1 MFNIF
6 FKLLFLYL
14 LQLNSFFCVLRDNP
28 FNSKKEM
35 IEIYCVNNDKTFLV
49 PSATSAK
56 QIIEYAGLE
65 DNHTFLGAYINNK
78 IRNLNYKCYE
88 PKRIEFIDIH
98 SSIGMK
104 IYVSSLIMLMYKA
117 VKDLYPKA
125 EMQVKHSMMSGY
137 YIELQNID
145 IPQQDLCTSIK
156 KTMKELVEKD
166 IPFETKV
173 YSTQDAVELFSKVG
187 LTSSAELFKS
197 RQKLYVDV
205 DILDGTIDALYSEKV
220 PSTSYLSVF
229 DLEVYEKGFIL
240 LLPDAEKNYQEPA
253 TLHLQPKLFSIFQE
267 HKHWVEILKTP
278 YLPKLNEAVKK
289 GYENQIIQISEAL
302 HEKKYAAIADAIY
315 KKKDNVKFV
324 FLAGPSSSGKTTS
337 CKRVAVHLAVLGI
350 KPLMISLDDY
360 FHDREHTPKDEKGNY
375 DFECLEA
382 LDLDFFSQQMQEL
395 LEGREIELPK
405 FNFVSG
411 QREKSDK
418 RIQLTDNSILII
430 EGIHAL
436 NPKLSKQINRKNK
449 YLVFVSA
456 LTQLALDSQNLI
468 STSDNRLIRRIV
480 RDYNYRG
487 SSAERT
493 LLMWNNVRNGEER
506 HIFPYQENADSIFN
520 SSLLYE
526 IGVLKSYCYPLLAQV
541 PQTSPAYANAR
552 RLQNFL
558 DNFSPISSQ
567 SIPPTSIMREF
578 LGGSSFSY

>member
-1 MFNIF
+1 
-6 FKLLFLYL
+6 
-14 LQLNSFFCVLRDNP
+14 
-28 FNSKKEM
+28 M

-117 VKDLYPKA
+117 VKDLHPKA
-125 EMQVKHSMMSGY
+125 EMKVKHSMMSGY

-156 KTMKELVEKD
+156 KIMKELVEKD

-337 CKRVAVHLAVLGI
+337 CKRIAVHLAVLGI

-360 FHDREHTPKDEKGNY
+360 FLDREHTPKDEKGNY

-395 LEGREIELPK
+395 LDGKEIELPK

-558 DNFSPISSQ
+558 DNFTPISSQ

>member
-1 MFNIF
+1 
-6 FKLLFLYL
+6 
-14 LQLNSFFCVLRDNP
+14 
-28 FNSKKEM
+28 M

-125 EMQVKHSMMSGY
+125 EMKVKHSMMSGY

-205 DILDGTIDALYSEKV
+205 DILEGTINALYSEKV
-220 PSTSYLSVF
+220 PSTSYLKVF

-337 CKRVAVHLAVLGI
+337 CKRIAVHLAVLGI

-360 FHDREHTPKDEKGNY
+360 FLDREHTPKDEKGNY

-395 LEGREIELPK
+395 LDGKEIELPK

-558 DNFSPISSQ
+558 DNFTPISSQ

>member
-1 MFNIF
+1 
-6 FKLLFLYL
+6 
-14 LQLNSFFCVLRDNP
+14 
-28 FNSKKEM
+28 M

-156 KTMKELVEKD
+156 KTMKELVKKD

-205 DILDGTIDALYSEKV
+205 DILDGTINALYSEKV
-220 PSTSYLSVF
+220 PSTSYLKVF

-315 KKKDNVKFV
+315 KKKDNIKFV

-337 CKRVAVHLAVLGI
+337 CKRIAVHLAVLGI

-360 FHDREHTPKDEKGNY
+360 FLDREHTPKDEKGNY

-526 IGVLKSYCYPLLAQV
+526 IGVLKSYCYPLLVQV

-552 RLQNFL
+552 RLQDFL
-558 DNFSPISSQ
+558 DNFTPISSQ

>member
-1 MFNIF
+1 
-6 FKLLFLYL
+6 
-14 LQLNSFFCVLRDNP
+14 
-28 FNSKKEM
+28 M

-125 EMQVKHSMMSGY
+125 EMKVKHSMMSGY

-156 KTMKELVEKD
+156 KTMKELVKKD

-205 DILDGTIDALYSEKV
+205 DILEGTIDALYSEKV
-220 PSTSYLSVF
+220 PSTSYLKVF

-337 CKRVAVHLAVLGI
+337 CKRIAVHLAVLGI

-360 FHDREHTPKDEKGNY
+360 FLDREHTPKDEKGNY

-395 LEGREIELPK
+395 LDGKEIELPK

-558 DNFSPISSQ
+558 DNFTPISSQ

>member
-1 MFNIF
+1 
-6 FKLLFLYL
+6 
-14 LQLNSFFCVLRDNP
+14 
-28 FNSKKEM
+28 M

-125 EMQVKHSMMSGY
+125 EMKVKHSMMSGY

-205 DILDGTIDALYSEKV
+205 DILEGTIDALYSEKV
-220 PSTSYLSVF
+220 PSTSYLKVF

-240 LLPDAEKNYQEPA
+240 LLPDVEKNYQEPA
-253 TLHLQPKLFSIFQE
+253 TLHLQAKLFSIFQE

-289 GYENQIIQISEAL
+289 GYENQIIQVSEAL

-337 CKRVAVHLAVLGI
+337 CKRIAVHLAVLGI

-360 FHDREHTPKDEKGNY
+360 FLDREHTPKDEKGNY

-418 RIQLTDNSILII
+418 RIQLTDDSILII

-526 IGVLKSYCYPLLAQV
+526 IGVLKSYCYPLLVQV

-552 RLQNFL
+552 RLQDFL
-558 DNFSPISSQ
+558 DNFTPISSQ
-567 SIPPTSIMREF
+567 SIPPTSVMREF

>member
-1 MFNIF
+1 
-6 FKLLFLYL
+6 
-14 LQLNSFFCVLRDNP
+14 
-28 FNSKKEM
+28 M

-125 EMQVKHSMMSGY
+125 EMKVKHSMMSGY

-205 DILDGTIDALYSEKV
+205 DILDGTINALYSEKV
-220 PSTSYLSVF
+220 PSTSYLKVF

-240 LLPDAEKNYQEPA
+240 LLPDVEKNYQEPA

-315 KKKDNVKFV
+315 KKKDNIKFV

-337 CKRVAVHLAVLGI
+337 CKRIAVHLAVLGI

-360 FHDREHTPKDEKGNY
+360 FLDREHTPKDEKGNY

-436 NPKLSKQINRKNK
+436 NPKLSKQINRENK

-526 IGVLKSYCYPLLAQV
+526 IGVLKSYCYPLLVQV

-552 RLQNFL
+552 RLQDFL
-558 DNFSPISSQ
+558 DNFTPISSQ
-567 SIPPTSIMREF
+567 SIPPTSVMREF

>member
-1 MFNIF
+1 
-6 FKLLFLYL
+6 
-14 LQLNSFFCVLRDNP
+14 
-28 FNSKKEM
+28 M

-125 EMQVKHSMMSGY
+125 EMKVKHSMMSGY

-156 KTMKELVEKD
+156 KTMKELVKKD

-205 DILDGTIDALYSEKV
+205 DILDGTINALYSEKV
-220 PSTSYLSVF
+220 PSTSYLKVF

-289 GYENQIIQISEAL
+289 GYENQIIQVSEAL

-337 CKRVAVHLAVLGI
+337 CKRIAVHLAVLGI

-360 FHDREHTPKDEKGNY
+360 FLDREHTPKDEKGNY

-395 LEGREIELPK
+395 LDGKEIELPK

-526 IGVLKSYCYPLLAQV
+526 IGVLKSYCYPLLVQV

-558 DNFSPISSQ
+558 DNFTPISSQ

>member
-1 MFNIF
+1 
-6 FKLLFLYL
+6 
-14 LQLNSFFCVLRDNP
+14 
-28 FNSKKEM
+28 M

-156 KTMKELVEKD
+156 KTMKELVKKD

-205 DILDGTIDALYSEKV
+205 DILEGTIDALYSEKV

-337 CKRVAVHLAVLGI
+337 CKRIAVHLAVLGI

-360 FHDREHTPKDEKGNY
+360 FLDREHTPKDEKGNY

-395 LEGREIELPK
+395 LDGKEIELPK

-558 DNFSPISSQ
+558 DNFTPISSQ

>member
-1 MFNIF
+1 
-6 FKLLFLYL
+6 
-14 LQLNSFFCVLRDNP
+14 
-28 FNSKKEM
+28 
-35 IEIYCVNNDKTFLV
+35 
-49 PSATSAK
+49 
-56 QIIEYAGLE
+56 
-65 DNHTFLGAYINNK
+65 
-78 IRNLNYKCYE
+78 
-88 PKRIEFIDIH
+88 
-98 SSIGMK
+98 
-104 IYVSSLIMLMYKA
+104 
-117 VKDLYPKA
+117 
-125 EMQVKHSMMSGY
+125 
-137 YIELQNID
+137 
-145 IPQQDLCTSIK
+145 
-156 KTMKELVEKD
+156 MKELVEKD

-205 DILDGTIDALYSEKV
+205 DILDGTINALYSEKV
-220 PSTSYLSVF
+220 PSTSYLKVF

-278 YLPKLNEAVKK
+278 NLPKLNEAVKK

-337 CKRVAVHLAVLGI
+337 CKRIAVHLAVLGI

-360 FHDREHTPKDEKGNY
+360 FLDREHTPKDEKGNY

-395 LEGREIELPK
+395 LDGKEIELPK

-558 DNFSPISSQ
+558 DNFTPISSQ

>member
-1 MFNIF
+1 
-6 FKLLFLYL
+6 
-14 LQLNSFFCVLRDNP
+14 
-28 FNSKKEM
+28 M

-125 EMQVKHSMMSGY
+125 EMKVKHSMMSGY

-145 IPQQDLCTSIK
+145 IPQQDLCTYIK
-156 KTMKELVEKD
+156 KIMKELVEKD

-205 DILDGTIDALYSEKV
+205 DILDGTINALYSEKV
-220 PSTSYLSVF
+220 PSTSYLKVF

-337 CKRVAVHLAVLGI
+337 CKRIAVHLAVLGI

-360 FHDREHTPKDEKGNY
+360 FLDREHTPKDEKGNY

-395 LEGREIELPK
+395 LDGKEIELPK

-558 DNFSPISSQ
+558 DNFTPISSQ

>member
-1 MFNIF
+1 
-6 FKLLFLYL
+6 
-14 LQLNSFFCVLRDNP
+14 
-28 FNSKKEM
+28 M

-125 EMQVKHSMMSGY
+125 EMKVKHSMMSGY

-240 LLPDAEKNYQEPA
+240 LLPDVEKNYQEPA

-337 CKRVAVHLAVLGI
+337 CKRIAVHLAVLGI

-360 FHDREHTPKDEKGNY
+360 FLDREHTPKDEKGNY

-436 NPKLSKQINRKNK
+436 NPKLSKQINRENK

>member
-1 MFNIF
+1 
-6 FKLLFLYL
+6 
-14 LQLNSFFCVLRDNP
+14 
-28 FNSKKEM
+28 M

-125 EMQVKHSMMSGY
+125 EMKVKHSMMSGY

-205 DILDGTIDALYSEKV
+205 DILEGTIDALYSEKV

-240 LLPDAEKNYQEPA
+240 LLPDVEKNYQEPA

>member
-1 MFNIF
+1 
-6 FKLLFLYL
+6 
-14 LQLNSFFCVLRDNP
+14 
-28 FNSKKEM
+28 M

-125 EMQVKHSMMSGY
+125 EMKVKHSMMSGY

-240 LLPDAEKNYQEPA
+240 LLPDVEKNYQEPA

-526 IGVLKSYCYPLLAQV
+526 IGVLKSYCYPLLVQV

-558 DNFSPISSQ
+558 DNFTPISSQ

>member
-1 MFNIF
+1 
-6 FKLLFLYL
+6 
-14 LQLNSFFCVLRDNP
+14 
-28 FNSKKEM
+28 M

-156 KTMKELVEKD
+156 KTMKELVKKD

-205 DILDGTIDALYSEKV
+205 DILEGTIDALYSEKV

-289 GYENQIIQISEAL
+289 GYENQIIQVSEAL

-337 CKRVAVHLAVLGI
+337 CKRIAVHLAVLGI

-360 FHDREHTPKDEKGNY
+360 FLDREHTPKDEKGNY

-395 LEGREIELPK
+395 LDGKEIELPK

-558 DNFSPISSQ
+558 DNFTPISSQ

>member
-1 MFNIF
+1 
-6 FKLLFLYL
+6 
-14 LQLNSFFCVLRDNP
+14 
-28 FNSKKEM
+28 M

-125 EMQVKHSMMSGY
+125 EMKVKHSMMSGY

-156 KTMKELVEKD
+156 KTMKELVKKD

-205 DILDGTIDALYSEKV
+205 DILDGTINALYSEKV

-337 CKRVAVHLAVLGI
+337 CKRIAVHLAVLGI

-360 FHDREHTPKDEKGNY
+360 FLDREHTPKDEKGNY

-395 LEGREIELPK
+395 LDGKEIELPK

-558 DNFSPISSQ
+558 DNFTPISSQ

>member
-1 MFNIF
+1 
-6 FKLLFLYL
+6 
-14 LQLNSFFCVLRDNP
+14 
-28 FNSKKEM
+28 M

-125 EMQVKHSMMSGY
+125 EMKVKHSMMSGY

-240 LLPDAEKNYQEPA
+240 LLPDVEKNYQEPA

-337 CKRVAVHLAVLGI
+337 CKRIAVHLAVLGI

-418 RIQLTDNSILII
+418 RIQLTDDSILII

-558 DNFSPISSQ
+558 DNFTPISSQ

>member
-1 MFNIF
+1 
-6 FKLLFLYL
+6 
-14 LQLNSFFCVLRDNP
+14 
-28 FNSKKEM
+28 M

-125 EMQVKHSMMSGY
+125 EMKVKHSMMSGY

-205 DILDGTIDALYSEKV
+205 DILEGTINALYSEKV

-240 LLPDAEKNYQEPA
+240 LLPDVEKNYQEPA

-315 KKKDNVKFV
+315 KKKDNIKFV

-337 CKRVAVHLAVLGI
+337 CKRIAVHLAVLGI

-360 FHDREHTPKDEKGNY
+360 FLDREHTPKDEKGNY

-395 LEGREIELPK
+395 LDGKEIELPK

-558 DNFSPISSQ
+558 DNFTPISSQ

>member
-1 MFNIF
+1 
-6 FKLLFLYL
+6 
-14 LQLNSFFCVLRDNP
+14 
-28 FNSKKEM
+28 M

-156 KTMKELVEKD
+156 KTMKELVKKD

-205 DILDGTIDALYSEKV
+205 DILDGTINALYSEKV
-220 PSTSYLSVF
+220 PSTSYLKVF

-337 CKRVAVHLAVLGI
+337 CKRIAVHLAVLGI

-360 FHDREHTPKDEKGNY
+360 FLDREHTPKDEKGNY

-395 LEGREIELPK
+395 LDGKEIELPK

-558 DNFSPISSQ
+558 DNFTPISSQ

>member
-1 MFNIF
+1 
-6 FKLLFLYL
+6 
-14 LQLNSFFCVLRDNP
+14 
-28 FNSKKEM
+28 M

-49 PSATSAK
+49 PSATNAK

-117 VKDLYPKA
+117 VKNLYPKA
-125 EMQVKHSMMSGY
+125 EMTVEHSMLNGY
-137 YIELQNID
+137 YIELQNTD
-145 IPQQDLCTSIK
+145 VTQQDLCLSIK
-156 KTMKELVEKD
+156 QEMKKLVEMD

-173 YSTQDAVELFSKVG
+173 YSTQDATELFSKVG
-187 LTSSAELFKS
+187 LNSCAELFKS
-197 RQKLYVDV
+197 KQKLYVDV
-205 DILDGTIDALYSEKV
+205 DILDGTINALYSEKV
-220 PSTSYLSVF
+220 PSTSYLNVF
-229 DLEVYEKGFIL
+229 DLEIYEKGVIL
-240 LLPDAEKNYQEPA
+240 LLPDAEKKYKEPA

-267 HKHWVEILKTP
+267 HRHWVEILETP

-315 KKKDNVKFV
+315 KKKDNIKFV

-337 CKRVAVHLAVLGI
+337 CKRIAVHLAVLGI

-360 FHDREHTPKDEKGNY
+360 FNDREHTPKDEKGNY

-382 LDLDFFSQQMQEL
+382 LDLDFFNQQMQEL
-395 LEGREIELPK
+395 LEGKEVELPK
-405 FNFVSG
+405 FNFISG
-411 QREKSDK
+411 QREKSNK
-418 RIQLTDNSILII
+418 KIQLTDDSILII

-436 NPKLSKQINRKNK
+436 NPKLSKHINRKNK

-480 RDYNYRG
+480 RDHNYRG

-493 LLMWNNVRNGEER
+493 LLMWDNVRNGEER
-506 HIFPYQENADSIFN
+506 HIFPYQENADSFFN

-526 IGVLKSYCYPLLAQV
+526 IGVLKSYCYPLLVQV

-552 RLQNFL
+552 RLQSFL
-558 DNFSPISSQ
+558 DNFTPISSQ

>member
-1 MFNIF
+1 
-6 FKLLFLYL
+6 
-14 LQLNSFFCVLRDNP
+14 
-28 FNSKKEM
+28 M

-125 EMQVKHSMMSGY
+125 EMKVKHSMMSGY

-205 DILDGTIDALYSEKV
+205 DILDGTINALYSEKV

-289 GYENQIIQISEAL
+289 GYENQIIQVSEAL

-337 CKRVAVHLAVLGI
+337 CKRIAVHLAVLGI

-418 RIQLTDNSILII
+418 RIQLTDDSILII

-526 IGVLKSYCYPLLAQV
+526 IGVLKSYCYPLLVQV

-552 RLQNFL
+552 RLQDFL
-558 DNFSPISSQ
+558 DNFTPISSQ
-567 SIPPTSIMREF
+567 SIPPTSVMREF

>member
-220 PSTSYLSVF
+220 PSTSYLSV
-229 DLEVYEKGFIL
+229 L
-240 LLPDAEKNYQEPA
+240 
-253 TLHLQPKLFSIFQE
+253 TLRFMKKALF
-267 HKHWVEILKTP
+267 
-278 YLPKLNEAVKK
+278 
-289 GYENQIIQISEAL
+289 
-302 HEKKYAAIADAIY
+302 
-315 KKKDNVKFV
+315 
-324 FLAGPSSSGKTTS
+324 
-337 CKRVAVHLAVLGI
+337 
-350 KPLMISLDDY
+350 
-360 FHDREHTPKDEKGNY
+360 
-375 DFECLEA
+375 
-382 LDLDFFSQQMQEL
+382 FFCPM
-395 LEGREIELPK
+395 
-405 FNFVSG
+405 
-411 QREKSDK
+411 
-418 RIQLTDNSILII
+418 
-430 EGIHAL
+430 
-436 NPKLSKQINRKNK
+436 
-449 YLVFVSA
+449 
-456 LTQLALDSQNLI
+456 
-468 STSDNRLIRRIV
+468 
-480 RDYNYRG
+480 
-487 SSAERT
+487 
-493 LLMWNNVRNGEER
+493 
-506 HIFPYQENADSIFN
+506 
-520 SSLLYE
+520 
-526 IGVLKSYCYPLLAQV
+526 
-541 PQTSPAYANAR
+541 
-552 RLQNFL
+552 
-558 DNFSPISSQ
+558 
-567 SIPPTSIMREF
+567 
-578 LGGSSFSY
+578 

>member
-1 MFNIF
+1 
-6 FKLLFLYL
+6 
-14 LQLNSFFCVLRDNP
+14 
-28 FNSKKEM
+28 M

-125 EMQVKHSMMSGY
+125 EMKVKHSMMSGY

-337 CKRVAVHLAVLGI
+337 CKRIAVHLAVLGI

-360 FHDREHTPKDEKGNY
+360 FLDREHTPKDEKGNY

-436 NPKLSKQINRKNK
+436 NPKLSKQINRENK

-558 DNFSPISSQ
+558 DNFTPISSQ

>member
-1 MFNIF
+1 
-6 FKLLFLYL
+6 
-14 LQLNSFFCVLRDNP
+14 
-28 FNSKKEM
+28 M

-125 EMQVKHSMMSGY
+125 EMKVKHSMMSGY

-205 DILDGTIDALYSEKV
+205 DILEGTINALYSEKV

-240 LLPDAEKNYQEPA
+240 LLPDVEKNYQEPA

-360 FHDREHTPKDEKGNY
+360 FLDREHTPKDEKGNY

-558 DNFSPISSQ
+558 DNFTPISSQ

>member
-1 MFNIF
+1 
-6 FKLLFLYL
+6 
-14 LQLNSFFCVLRDNP
+14 
-28 FNSKKEM
+28 M

-125 EMQVKHSMMSGY
+125 EMKVKHSMMSGY

-240 LLPDAEKNYQEPA
+240 LLPDVEKNYQEPA

-337 CKRVAVHLAVLGI
+337 CKRIAVHLAVLGI

-360 FHDREHTPKDEKGNY
+360 FLDREHTPKDEKGNY

-558 DNFSPISSQ
+558 DNFTPISSQ

>member
-1 MFNIF
+1 
-6 FKLLFLYL
+6 
-14 LQLNSFFCVLRDNP
+14 
-28 FNSKKEM
+28 M

-125 EMQVKHSMMSGY
+125 EMKVKHSMMSGY

-240 LLPDAEKNYQEPA
+240 LLPDVEKNYQEPA

-337 CKRVAVHLAVLGI
+337 CKRIAVHLAVLGI

-360 FHDREHTPKDEKGNY
+360 FLDREHTPKDEKGNY

-395 LEGREIELPK
+395 LDGKEIELPK

-558 DNFSPISSQ
+558 DNFTPISSQ

>member
-1 MFNIF
+1 
-6 FKLLFLYL
+6 
-14 LQLNSFFCVLRDNP
+14 
-28 FNSKKEM
+28 M

-125 EMQVKHSMMSGY
+125 EMKVKHSMMSGY

-205 DILDGTIDALYSEKV
+205 DILEGTINALYSEKV
-220 PSTSYLSVF
+220 PSTSYLKVF

-289 GYENQIIQISEAL
+289 GYENQIIQVSEAL

-337 CKRVAVHLAVLGI
+337 CKRIAVHLAVLGI

-360 FHDREHTPKDEKGNY
+360 FLDREHTPKDEKGNY

-395 LEGREIELPK
+395 LDGKEIELPK

-526 IGVLKSYCYPLLAQV
+526 IGVLKSYCYPLLVQV

-552 RLQNFL
+552 RLQDFL
-558 DNFSPISSQ
+558 DNFTPISSQ

>member
-1 MFNIF
+1 
-6 FKLLFLYL
+6 
-14 LQLNSFFCVLRDNP
+14 
-28 FNSKKEM
+28 M

-156 KTMKELVEKD
+156 KTMKELVKKD

-337 CKRVAVHLAVLGI
+337 CKRIAVHLAVLGI

-360 FHDREHTPKDEKGNY
+360 FLDREHTPKDEKGNY

-436 NPKLSKQINRKNK
+436 NPKLSKQINRENK

-558 DNFSPISSQ
+558 DNFTPISSQ

>member
-1 MFNIF
+1 
-6 FKLLFLYL
+6 
-14 LQLNSFFCVLRDNP
+14 
-28 FNSKKEM
+28 M

-125 EMQVKHSMMSGY
+125 EMKVKHSMMSGY

-156 KTMKELVEKD
+156 KTMKELVKKD

-205 DILDGTIDALYSEKV
+205 DILDGTINALYSEKV

-337 CKRVAVHLAVLGI
+337 CKRIAVHLAVLGI

-360 FHDREHTPKDEKGNY
+360 FLDREHTPKDEKGNY

-436 NPKLSKQINRKNK
+436 NPKLSKQINRENK

-558 DNFSPISSQ
+558 DNFTPISSQ

>member
-1 MFNIF
+1 
-6 FKLLFLYL
+6 
-14 LQLNSFFCVLRDNP
+14 
-28 FNSKKEM
+28 M

-156 KTMKELVEKD
+156 KTMKELVKKD

-205 DILDGTIDALYSEKV
+205 DILDGTINALYSEKV
-220 PSTSYLSVF
+220 PSTSYLKVF

-337 CKRVAVHLAVLGI
+337 CKRIAVHLAVLGI

-360 FHDREHTPKDEKGNY
+360 FLDREHTPKDEKGNY

-395 LEGREIELPK
+395 LDGKEIELPK

>member
-1 MFNIF
+1 
-6 FKLLFLYL
+6 
-14 LQLNSFFCVLRDNP
+14 
-28 FNSKKEM
+28 M

-125 EMQVKHSMMSGY
+125 EMKVKHSMMSGY

-156 KTMKELVEKD
+156 KTMKELVKKD

-205 DILDGTIDALYSEKV
+205 DILDGTINALYSEKV

-289 GYENQIIQISEAL
+289 GYENQIIQVSEAL

-337 CKRVAVHLAVLGI
+337 CKRIAVHLAVLGI

-418 RIQLTDNSILII
+418 RIQLTDDSILII

-526 IGVLKSYCYPLLAQV
+526 IGVLKSYCYPLLVQV

>member
-1 MFNIF
+1 
-6 FKLLFLYL
+6 
-14 LQLNSFFCVLRDNP
+14 
-28 FNSKKEM
+28 M

-65 DNHTFLGAYINNK
+65 DNHTFLSAYINNK

-125 EMQVKHSMMSGY
+125 EMKVKHSMMSGY

-205 DILDGTIDALYSEKV
+205 DILEGTINALYSEKV
-220 PSTSYLSVF
+220 PSTSYLKVF

-240 LLPDAEKNYQEPA
+240 LLPDVEKNYQKPA
-253 TLHLQPKLFSIFQE
+253 TLHLQAKLFSIFQE

-289 GYENQIIQISEAL
+289 GYENQIIQVSEAL

-337 CKRVAVHLAVLGI
+337 CKRIAVHLAVLGI

-405 FNFVSG
+405 FNFVRG

-418 RIQLTDNSILII
+418 RIQLTDDSILII

-436 NPKLSKQINRKNK
+436 NPELSKQINRENK

-526 IGVLKSYCYPLLAQV
+526 IGVLKSYCYPLLVQV

-552 RLQNFL
+552 RLQDFL
-558 DNFSPISSQ
+558 DNFTPISSQ
-567 SIPPTSIMREF
+567 SIPPTSVMREF

>member
-1 MFNIF
+1 
-6 FKLLFLYL
+6 
-14 LQLNSFFCVLRDNP
+14 
-28 FNSKKEM
+28 M

-205 DILDGTIDALYSEKV
+205 DILEGTINALYSEKV
-220 PSTSYLSVF
+220 PSTSYLKVF

-337 CKRVAVHLAVLGI
+337 CKRIAVHLAVLGI

-360 FHDREHTPKDEKGNY
+360 FLDREHTPKDEKGNY

-558 DNFSPISSQ
+558 DNFTPISSQ

>member
-6 FKLLFLYL
+6 FKLLFIYL
-14 LQLNSFFCVLRDNP
+14 LQLNSFFYVLRDNL

-205 DILDGTIDALYSEKV
+205 DILEGTINALYSEKV
-220 PSTSYLSVF
+220 PSTSYLKVF

-240 LLPDAEKNYQEPA
+240 LLPDVEKNYQEPA

-289 GYENQIIQISEAL
+289 GYENQIIQVSEAL

-337 CKRVAVHLAVLGI
+337 CKRIAVHLAVLGI

-395 LEGREIELPK
+395 LDGKEIELPK

-558 DNFSPISSQ
+558 DNFTPISSQ

>member
-1 MFNIF
+1 
-6 FKLLFLYL
+6 
-14 LQLNSFFCVLRDNP
+14 
-28 FNSKKEM
+28 M

-125 EMQVKHSMMSGY
+125 EMKVKHSMMSGY

-205 DILDGTIDALYSEKV
+205 DILEGTINALYSEKV

-240 LLPDAEKNYQEPA
+240 LLPDVEKNYQEPA

-337 CKRVAVHLAVLGI
+337 CKRIAVHLAVLGI

-360 FHDREHTPKDEKGNY
+360 FLDREHTPKDEKGNY

-395 LEGREIELPK
+395 LDGKEIELPK

-558 DNFSPISSQ
+558 DNFTPISSQ

>member
-1 MFNIF
+1 
-6 FKLLFLYL
+6 
-14 LQLNSFFCVLRDNP
+14 
-28 FNSKKEM
+28 M

-137 YIELQNID
+137 YIELQNVD

-156 KTMKELVEKD
+156 KIMKELVKKD

-220 PSTSYLSVF
+220 PSTSYLKVF

-289 GYENQIIQISEAL
+289 GYENQIIQVSEAL

-337 CKRVAVHLAVLGI
+337 CKRIAVHLAVLGI

-552 RLQNFL
+552 RLQDFL
-558 DNFSPISSQ
+558 DNFTPISSQ
-567 SIPPTSIMREF
+567 SIPPTSVMREF